1 MVRGRRT
8 RTMTY
13 EELKKVNESLQVID
27 VKGKGYVEVN
37 QRIKAFRMLYPNG
50 SIQTNIESLENGVC
64 VMRAVVFDDEQNV
77 LGIGHA
83 YEKEGNGFINQTSY
97 IENCETSAVGRA
109 LGMIGIGIETSIA
122 SAEEVQNAMLQQE
135 EKKTVNAT
143 KVKALET
150 RCESDGVP
158 VERILKLYKVESFAK
173 LTEKQYANINANWS
187 KIKEMA

>member
-8 RTMTY
+8 RVMTF
-13 EELKKVNESLQVID
+13 EELTKANESLQAID
-27 VKGKGYVEVN
+27 VKGKGYIEVN

-122 SAEEVQNAMLQQE
+122 SAEEVQNAMVQQE
-135 EKKTVNAT
+135 ERKTVNAT

-150 RCESDGVP
+150 RCESEGVP
-158 VERILKLYKVESFAK
+158 VERITKLYKVESFAK

>member
-1 MVRGRRT
+1 
-8 RTMTY
+8 MTY
-13 EELKKVNESLQVID
+13 EALKKVNESLQVID

-150 RCESDGVP
+150 RCKTDLVSFEK
-158 VERILKLYKVESFAK
+158 ILKLYKVESFSK
-173 LTEKQYANINANWS
+173 LTEKQYANINANWE
-187 KIKEMA
+187 KIKEMQ

>member
-1 MVRGRRT
+1 
-8 RTMTY
+8 MTY
-13 EELKKVNESLQVID
+13 EELKKVNESLQAID
-27 VKGKGYVEVN
+27 VKGKNYVEVN

-64 VMRAVVFDDEQNV
+64 VMRAVVFDNEQNV

-150 RCESDGVP
+150 RCESEGVP

-173 LTEKQYANINANWS
+173 LTEKQYANINANWN
-187 KIKEMA
+187 KIKEMQ

>member
-1 MVRGRRT
+1 
-8 RTMTY
+8 MTF
-13 EELKKVNESLQVID
+13 EELTKANESLQAID
-27 VKGKGYVEVN
+27 VKGKGYIEVN

-64 VMRAVVFDDEQNV
+64 VMRAVVFDDQMNV

-109 LGMIGIGIETSIA
+109 LGMVGIGIDTSIA
-122 SAEEVQNAMLQQE
+122 SAEEVQNAMVQQE
-135 EKKTVNAT
+135 EQKKISAV

-150 RCESDGVP
+150 RCQTEGVP
-158 VERILKLYKVESFAK
+158 VERILNAFKIKSFSE
-173 LTEKQYANINANWS
+173 LNEKQFAHINAKWE
-187 KIKEMA
+187 KIKAVE